1 MYRLTF
7 FCDNECKLWAGFK
20 LSVGSE
26 LETYTYGM
34 LWKPLTNLTDN
45 AFTIKQRGLF
55 RQAVVNCIFVYFYL
69 FIPKING
76 NIFYRN
82 DTVGL

>member
-7 FCDNECKLWAGFK
+7 FCENECKLWAGFK

-45 AFTIKQRGLF
+45 AFTIKQR
-55 RQAVVNCIFVYFYL
+55 
-69 FIPKING
+69 
-76 NIFYRN
+76 
-82 DTVGL
+82 